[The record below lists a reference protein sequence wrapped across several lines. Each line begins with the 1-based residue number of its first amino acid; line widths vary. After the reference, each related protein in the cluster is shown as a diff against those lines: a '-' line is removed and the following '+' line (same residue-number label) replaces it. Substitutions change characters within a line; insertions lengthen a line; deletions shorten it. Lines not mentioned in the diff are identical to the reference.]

1 MMVRQST
8 LNLINIYHRYTKRS
22 TACCITTTESIMPD
36 ILHYSFMV
44 RALVAGLIIAVT
56 MPVMGT
62 FLVARRY
69 SLIADSLAHVSLA
82 GVGAGLLLGGTPIV
96 AAIPVTITGAI
107 LLEWLRQRRRLSGE
121 VSLAILMSGG
131 LALAVVLAN
140 LAQGS
145 SVDFTTYLFG
155 SITTTTPSDLITL
168 AVAAL
173 IVLVIIICN
182 YRALQHIA
190 FDEDSAHIAGYRVS
204 WLNYTLA
211 ALTAIMVVLS
221 LRIVG
226 GLLISALLV
235 LPVIT
240 AGLYARSFISTIAL
254 AIVFG
259 SIAIIGGLTLAFY
272 ASIAAGGAIVLSAI
286 TLLIASMIIK
296 SDS

>member
-1 MMVRQST
+1 
-8 LNLINIYHRYTKRS
+8 
-22 TACCITTTESIMPD
+22 MPD
-36 ILHYSFMV
+36 ILQYSFMV
-44 RALVAGLIIAVT
+44 RALIAGLIIAVT

-82 GVGAGLLLGGTPIV
+82 GVGAGLLLGGAPIV
-96 AAIPVTITGAI
+96 AAIPVTIVGAL
-107 LLEWLRQRRRLSGE
+107 LLEWLRQHRRLSGE
-121 VSLAILMSGG
+121 ISLAILMSGG

-145 SVDFTTYLFG
+145 SVDFTSYLFG
-155 SITTTTPSDLITL
+155 SITTTTPGDLITI

-173 IVLVIIICN
+173 VVLVIIICN

-190 FDEDSAHIAGYRVS
+190 FDEDSAKIAGYRVS
-204 WLNYTLA
+204 VLNYTLA
-211 ALTAIMVVLS
+211 ALTAVMVVLS

-235 LPVIT
+235 LPVI
-240 AGLYARSFISTIAL
+240 AASLYARSFRTTIL
-254 AIVFG
+254 LSIVLG
-259 SIAIIGGLTLAFY
+259 IIAIIGGLTLAFY

-286 TLLIASMIIK
+286 VLLIASMILT
-296 SDS
+296 SD